1 MDIHINMNNL
11 FLQNELIQGCLVLIA
26 AIAAAQLAPLP
37 KHWQPWLWFRLLA
50 TQLAAKV
57 NHPNRSVSQQMTA
70 GILATLLLVIPM
82 TTIAAFF
89 LELAAYGWFFDF
101 LILYVCISDYQFTH
115 QAKRIQTALEKG
127 NNASAKLIL
136 SPWVSQSTQRLS
148 SVGLCKTTIEK
159 TLNSPAYGSISDVIF
174 FALGGSTMVIAA
186 HLLKQLEL
194 CWPPYQ
200 PRFINFSSF
209 VSQFNRL
216 LFFIPKLLW
225 QVSLAIQFGQLGIK
239 SMAVTDKVTQGLNND
254 FSVIHLGAN
263 LLKVELG
270 GPQQFILPSVSQK
283 LSYTKEGAIENT
295 FEKVNLAKVLAGP
308 LPHNQHIHIAI
319 KAAQNGKFF
328 FLALAILLPL
338 LWALLQNI

>member
-1 MDIHINMNNL
+1 MNNL
-11 FLQNELIQGCLVLIA
+11 LLQNELIQGCLVLIA

-37 KHWQPWLWFRLLA
+37 KHWQPLLWFRLLA
-50 TQLAAKV
+50 AQLAAKV
-57 NHPNRSVSQQMTA
+57 NHLNRSISQQMTA
-70 GILATLLLVIPM
+70 GILATLLLVIPI

-115 QAKRIQTALEKG
+115 QAKRIQTALEKN
-127 NNASAKLIL
+127 NNASAKVIL
-136 SPWVSQSTQRLS
+136 APWVSQSTQRLS
-148 SVGLCKTTIEK
+148 SMGLCKTTIEK
-159 TLNSPAYGSISDVIF
+159 TLSAPIYGSIASVIF

-200 PRFINFSSF
+200 PKFINFSSF
-209 VSQFNRL
+209 VGQFNRL
-216 LFFIPKLLW
+216 LFFIPRLLW
-225 QVSLAIQFGQLGIK
+225 QFSLAIQFGQLGAK
-239 SMAVTDKVTQGLNND
+239 SIAITDKVTQGLNND

-270 GPQQFILPSVSQK
+270 GPQQFIIQPSASK
-283 LSYTKEGAIENT
+283 TLSYTKGVAVENA
-295 FEKVNLAKVLAGP
+295 FEKVNLTKILAGP
-308 LPHNQHIHIAI
+308 LPQYQHIHIAI

-338 LWALLQNI
+338 LWALLQNM